1 MNDDV
6 TLQPPYPLVQPAS
19 REEWRAWLE
28 ANHEQSTGIWLVFN
42 KPGTDQP
49 GLDYE
54 AAIEEALCFG
64 WIDSKAGKVDATRT
78 RLVFTP
84 RKAGSP
90 WSRPNKRRIER
101 VLARGAMHP
110 AGLARIEAAKRDGSW
125 ELLDAIEDLIVP
137 PELAAAFAAAPAAA
151 AGFERFSPSTRKQLL
166 WWLASAK
173 RPETRQRR
181 LAAIVAGAEA
191 GENPLIRSQR

>member
-1 MNDDV
+1 MPEEL
-6 TLQPPYPLVQPAS
+6 TLQPPYPLVAPES

-28 ANHEQSTGIWLVFN
+28 ANHDRSTGIWLVYN
-42 KPGTDQP
+42 KPGTKQP

-54 AAIEEALCFG
+54 SAIEEALCFG
-64 WIDSKAGKVDATRT
+64 WIDSKASRYDETRT

-84 RKAGSP
+84 RKPGSP

-101 VLARGAMHP
+101 LLARGAMH
-110 AGLARIEAAKRDGSW
+110 ASGMARLEAAKRDGSW
-125 ELLDAIEDLIVP
+125 ELLDAIEDLLL
-137 PELAAAFAAAPAAA
+137 PEDLTAAFASAPEAA
-151 AGFERFSPSTRKQLL
+151 AGFERFSPSARKQLL

-181 LAAIVAGAEA
+181 LEAIVAGAES
-191 GENPLIRSQR
+191 GKNPLNRAEQ